1 MARHK
6 RRPYAEL
13 GAVPHLREPRYSEA
27 SIIPPMNT
35 FDPRPVTLALGAV
48 RLVPM
53 RADHAAALL
62 EAAQAPEIW
71 EHMTIP
77 QPRDREAM
85 DAFIRDALAARD
97 AGTQVPFVVEVDG
110 KVAGTTRYLEIRRG
124 DMRVEIGWTWLARDH
139 WRTALNTTCKY
150 LLLRHAFEELGAVRV
165 ELKTDV
171 RNRRS
176 QDAIER
182 IGAKREGVLRSYQR
196 VWTGRQRD
204 TAMFSIIAPEWPAAK
219 AELERKLGV

>member
-1 MARHK
+1 
-6 RRPYAEL
+6 
-13 GAVPHLREPRYSEA
+13 
-27 SIIPPMNT
+27 MND
-35 FDPRPVTLALGAV
+35 FDPSPVTLELGGI

-62 EAAQAPEIW
+62 EASKAPEIW

-77 QPRDREAM
+77 QPIDLEAM
-85 DAFIRDALAARD
+85 QAFVGDALAARD

-124 DMRVEIGWTWLARDH
+124 DMRVEIGWTWLAREH
-139 WRTALNTTCKY
+139 WRTAVNTTCKY
-150 LLLRHAFEELGAVRV
+150 LLLCHAFDVLGAARV

-171 RNRRS
+171 RNERS

-182 IGAKREGVLRSYQR
+182 IGAKHEAVLRSYQR
-196 VWTGRQRD
+196 VWTGRHRD
-204 TAMFSIIAPEWPAAK
+204 TAMFSIIAAEWPEVRAG
-219 AELERKLGV
+219 LEKRLGM